1 MTKFRYYIVNMF
13 DGRPSG
19 TNDKSVADNYALCD
33 DAFVIDTETN
43 LWLTSDGS
51 TSEINEVKE

>member
-1 MTKFRYYIVNMF
+1 MF

-19 TNDKSVADNYALCD
+19 TNDKSVADNYVLCD

-43 LWLTSDGS
+43 EWLDVSGNHS
-51 TSEINEVKE
+51 QINEAKE

>member
-1 MTKFRYYIVNMF
+1 MAKFRYYIVNMF

-43 LWLTSDGS
+43 EWLDVSGNHS
-51 TSEINEVKE
+51 QINEAKE